1 MKFTNASSN
10 PANAWPL
17 FLKAVRKQTGAMTNP
32 ARNAPVSTYDVV
44 VAGAGVGGVCAA
56 IAAARGG
63 CRVAL
68 LEASPEIGGTG
79 VHSPVGLMCTW
90 FDKSGRYIN
99 RGIFEELLPYLY
111 VPESLKRGV
120 VQTYDEHE
128 LKQAYLRLLNAEP
141 TLDVLTNSAVTAVVG
156 KEGVI
161 RTVGTADGRIYAA
174 RVFIDSTADGNLAA
188 AAGAEFQKG
197 REGDGKLQPS
207 TLTFRVDDVDFTAFG
222 MDPTQPDWVRWDNL
236 HLITDA
242 LNPLFR
248 KLREAGLTSN
258 PKDDVLCFPDRKGR
272 SILFNQTRIA
282 NVDPTDPDNV
292 RRAIEEGRK
301 QIGEFWE
308 AVRPHPAFAKAHI
321 TISERLGV
329 REGRR
334 IVGDYMLTAEDC
346 LGEAKFDDMVAA
358 CGYAIDIHDPNGT
371 ASTRMQWIPGKGY
384 YHIPYR
390 CLMAKGFSNLLLG
403 SRCISG
409 THEAHSSYRVIPPV
423 SSLGQ
428 AAGTAAALCVRSQ
441 LRDVRDVSAAWIRHE
456 LTEAGQ
462 FAEGASIK
470 APSLTAAAT

>member
-1 MKFTNASSN
+1 MEE
-10 PANAWPL
+10 
-17 FLKAVRKQTGAMTNP
+17 TGVMTNP
-32 ARNAPVSTYDVV
+32 ARNAPVSIYDVV

-56 IAAARGG
+56 IAAARAG

-68 LEASPEIGGTG
+68 LESSAEIGGTG
-79 VHSPVGLMCTW
+79 VHSPVGLVCTW

-111 VPESLKRGV
+111 VPASLSRGV

-128 LKQAYLRLLNAEP
+128 LKQGYLRLLNAES
-141 TLDVLTNSAVTAVVG
+141 TLDVLTNSAVTTVESKA
-156 KEGVI
+156 GVI
-161 RTVGTADGRIYAA
+161 RTVGTADGRLYAA

-197 REGDGKLQPS
+197 RTTDGKLQPS

-222 MDPTQPDWVRWDNL
+222 MDPTQPDWACWDNI

-248 KLREAGLTSN
+248 KLREAGATSN

-272 SILFNQTRIA
+272 SLLFNQTRIA
-282 NVDPTDPDNV
+282 DVDPTDPDNV
-292 RRAIEEGRK
+292 RRAIAEGRK

-308 AVRPHPAFAKAHI
+308 AVRQHPAFAKARI

-371 ASTRMQWIPGKGY
+371 ASTAMHWIPGKGY

-423 SSLGQ
+423 SAIGQ
-428 AAGTAAALCVRSQ
+428 AAGVAAALCVR
-441 LRDVRDVSAAWIRHE
+441 LHLGDVRQVSARWIRHE
-456 LTEAGQ
+456 LAGAGQ
-462 FAEGASIK
+462 FVEGESNE
-470 APSLTAAAT
+470 APGESAPAA

>member
-1 MKFTNASSN
+1 MRPAQSSPSN
-10 PANAWPL
+10 
-17 FLKAVRKQTGAMTNP
+17 
-32 ARNAPVSTYDVV
+32 SYDIV

-68 LEASPEIGGTG
+68 LESAAEIGGTG
-79 VHSPVGLMCTW
+79 VHSPVGLVCTW

-111 VPESLKRGV
+111 VPEDLSRGV
-120 VQTYDEHE
+120 VQTYDERE
-128 LKQAYLRLLNAEP
+128 LKQGYLRLLSAES
-141 TLDVLTNSAVTAVVG
+141 TLDVFTNSAVTKVEGEAGTLRAVV
-156 KEGVI
+156 
-161 RTVGTADGRIYAA
+161 TADGRRFTA
-174 RVFIDSTADGNLAA
+174 RVFVDSTADGNLAA

-222 MDPTQPDWVRWDNL
+222 MDPTQPGWARWDNI
-236 HLITDA
+236 HLITDQ
-242 LNPLFR
+242 LNPLFK
-248 KLREAGLTSN
+248 KLRASGTTSN
-258 PKDDVLCFPDRKGR
+258 PKDDVLCFPDLKGR
-272 SILFNQTRIA
+272 SLLFNQTRIA
-282 NVDPTDPDNV
+282 DVDPTNPDNV
-292 RRAIEEGRK
+292 RRAVAEGRK

-308 AVRPHPAFAKAHI
+308 AVRGHPAFAKARI

-334 IVGDYMLTAEDC
+334 IVGDYMLTAADC

-371 ASTRMQWIPGKGY
+371 ASTRMEWIPGKGY

-423 SSLGQ
+423 SAIGQ
-428 AAGTAAALCVRSQ
+428 AAGTAAALCAREG
-441 LRDVRDVSAAWIRHE
+441 LDDVRQVSISRIHSVLA
-456 LTEAGQ
+456 EAGQ
-462 FAEGASIK
+462 FVEPAGA
-470 APSLTAAAT
+470 AVAV